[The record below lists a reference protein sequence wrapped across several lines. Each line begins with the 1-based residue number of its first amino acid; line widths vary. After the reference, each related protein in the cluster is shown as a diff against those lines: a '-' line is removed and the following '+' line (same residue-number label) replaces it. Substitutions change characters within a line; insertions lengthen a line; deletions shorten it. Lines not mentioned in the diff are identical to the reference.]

1 MNTPLGI
8 IKKREREI
16 DQEVLFV
23 GRYLLVKLQSG
34 EPLYNS
40 LIDASKSYGS
50 SAKYIKEIV
59 DDVTTGKPIEEAIE
73 YAWEYNSSEKFKRI
87 LWQILSA
94 LRTGTE
100 MAPVLKTTLKSITA
114 MQILEVKEYGKKL
127 NSLMMF
133 YLILACIIPSLGLT
147 MLVII
152 SSFIKLELG
161 QVVFFVILFFLA
173 VVQTMFL
180 LLIKA
185 SRPAVNI

>member
-1 MNTPLGI
+1 
-8 IKKREREI
+8 
-16 DQEVLFV
+16 
-23 GRYLLVKLQSG
+23 
-34 EPLYNS
+34 
-40 LIDASKSYGS
+40 
-50 SAKYIKEIV
+50 
-59 DDVTTGKPIEEAIE
+59 
-73 YAWEYNSSEKFKRI
+73 
-87 LWQILSA
+87 
-94 LRTGTE
+94 